1 MTWVGLC
8 QGKPILSQ
16 KRCQLKSQISE
27 KSGDSKTSQNK
38 NGREIEI
45 HETPEGPPGVTTQK
59 ERCEKPD
66 IGQHSAEYPRHQLN
80 L

>member
-27 KSGDSKTSQNK
+27 KSGDSKTSQN
-38 NGREIEI
+38 
-45 HETPEGPPGVTTQK
+45 
-59 ERCEKPD
+59 
-66 IGQHSAEYPRHQLN
+66 
-80 L
+80 